1 MTKSKLILGTVQ
13 FGLDY
18 GINNTKGKPSLNEV
32 FGTLN
37 TAHATG
43 IKILDTAEA
52 YGDSQNIIGY
62 FHKKNP
68 DKTFKII
75 TKFVANNATKSVDII
90 SKIKDNC
97 TILNVK
103 NLYAYMFHNFDGFK
117 TNKSIYTELVNA
129 KNQNLIQK
137 IGISLYT
144 NQEIEYILNSDA
156 HFDIIQVPFNLLDN
170 AKQRKDIFVKAKLKG
185 IEIHTR
191 SVFLQGLF
199 FMNYESLKEK
209 KIDLAND
216 ISLLQN
222 MIHKYNLD
230 ISSLALQYAY
240 QKEYIDYLVIGVDNS
255 EQLKN
260 NISSLKTPQSIPD
273 KEIDE
278 IDVKNKAMLNP
289 SNWK

>member
-1 MTKSKLILGTVQ
+1 MIKSKLILGTVQ

-18 GINNTKGKPSLNEV
+18 GINNSKGKPSLNEV
-32 FGTLN
+32 FDTLS
-37 TAHATG
+37 TAHANG

-52 YGDSQNIIGY
+52 YGNSQNIIGE

-68 DKTFKII
+68 DKIFKII
-75 TKFVANNATKSVDII
+75 TKFVTKNTTENFDII

-97 TILNVK
+97 AILNVK

-117 TNKSIYTELVNA
+117 TNKSIYTELANA
-129 KNQNLIQK
+129 KSQNLIQK

-144 NQEIEYILNSDA
+144 NQEIEYVLNSDA

-199 FMNYESLKEK
+199 FMNSESLIEK
-209 KIDLAND
+209 NIDLSND

-222 MIHKYNLD
+222 IIHKYDLD

-240 QKEYIDYLVIGVDNS
+240 QKDYIDYLVIGVDNS
-255 EQLKN
+255 QQLKN

-273 KEIDE
+273 KKIDE